1 AIRRFTSPVPSHAS
15 PDFRPQRWAGRH
27 ISPCW
32 AAAPSLGGPS
42 WRLSASHE
50 RPPGLTIGV
59 AAGRP
64 APPCWSA
71 LPATVREPGEAARRA
86 TGPGGV
92 RCPRRHPRVLL
103 TAKRST
109 ATDVILRRQVS
120 FPGGKSDPGADA
132 GPVATALREAAEEI
146 GLSPGLVRVLA
157 VLPVMPLGRHLVTP
171 GARLPGAQAQ
181 PGPPR
186 AKNPDEVD
194 ELLTPPLRWALP
206 DGGAPAAGRLEFRSR
221 RVGRWLDCDIP
232 VLSLRPG
239 LAVFGFTCH
248 LLVLAACICHRR
260 YPLYPLEPFCH
271 GLLLLGLLVSQG
283 LLLPDPEAAHQP
295 ASDLPA
301 LDSGRRYES

>member
-1 AIRRFTSPVPSHAS
+1 QPRQ
-15 PDFRPQRWAGRH
+15 PDFGHSAGPPPH
-27 ISPCW
+27 QPCCRCASLV
-32 AAAPSLGGPS
+32 AANVASQAAELAA
-42 WRLSASHE
+42 LSASHE
-50 RPPGLTIGV
+50 RLLADNGV
-59 AAGRP
+59 AAGVR
-64 APPCWSA
+64 SA
-71 LPATVREPGEAARRA
+71 VLVCLACDCPRPGEA
-86 TGPGGV
+86 GGGQ
-92 RCPRRHPRVLL
+92 PAQAESLSPNPRVLL
-103 TAKRST
+103 TKRST
-109 ATDVILRRQVS
+109 RLTSFSGQVS

-171 GARLPGAQAQ
+171 VLAYLAPRLSRVRLAP
-181 PGPPR
+181 
-186 AKNPDEVD
+186 NPDEVD

-283 LLLPDPEAAHQP
+283 LLLPDPERLI
-295 ASDLPA
+295 SRL
-301 LDSGRRYES
+301 